1 MYFKLK
7 MHLAINIVAT
17 FLLEMRRELYSII
30 IWFLFFVFVWF
41 QYLIVKSIL

>member
-17 FLLEMRRELYSII
+17 FLLEMRRII
-30 IWFLFFVFVWF
+30 FYYYLVSFLRFCMV
-41 QYLIVKSIL
+41 SILNC